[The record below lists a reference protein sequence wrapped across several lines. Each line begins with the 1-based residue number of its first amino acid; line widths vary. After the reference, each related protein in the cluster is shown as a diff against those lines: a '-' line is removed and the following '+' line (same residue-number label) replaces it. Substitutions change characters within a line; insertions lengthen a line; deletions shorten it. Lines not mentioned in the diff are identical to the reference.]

1 MSERGQKIFKII
13 TWVAICIFAIFSIGK
28 IIYYTNNPLIT
39 KTQWVQMLADS
50 FQIEDT
56 TAIDDGGTDKAS
68 GEYAALTLMKTIGD
82 SNIEFMTGEDNL
94 DEDGLVKLA
103 VEKDIV
109 SKRQLSH
116 SLTEADAKEII
127 DNAMSFY
134 FNLDNYPEYYDVVY
148 SCDVVNTDEWIIDNF
163 DEDNDVLY
171 VSKLEILPERGQVVL
186 PRNVFGIAK
195 PRYVKECKELEDGTY
210 EILLEKMSDPSELYN
225 DISFSGKAD
234 FSYLLNASEG
244 GSADTEETTP
254 TDTNEGSSTD
264 TEETAPTDTNETSD
278 SFGMGLFEPKVVY
291 AATEKTFV
299 AKADLETGGTIAAKA
314 KDNGSTVYSYN
325 SYLKVK
331 DGENESKYSITADSK
346 GKLKLEVA
354 RNDVTLEAEHEAE
367 NAAKDDKFEAEASAT
382 DSFSYKVKLN
392 DLQIAAAYCA
402 TGGKADKYV
411 DVRVNSDAELDW
423 SIKGKFEGK
432 VPIAEVEVPVYCTF
446 GLASVN
452 LRLYLVVDASGEVTL
467 IYEMDDVSL
476 GVRVDQ
482 KGLSIPHDRNES
494 GDKLDITAKV
504 SVGIGLSGEVALTIG
519 DWLDLV
525 EYDIVDPG
533 VDVKIE
539 ALAETLQNNEG
550 FEDYPQCVQVT
561 IAAPT
566 VSFEISAGED
576 SLLYTLLDLFNL
588 SAKASYDFITE
599 ENAPF
604 KKEYHIETEL
614 DGSSNTIEGSKD
626 YCTHVLP
633 EAGEEWVDPLVAAK
647 KRAQEEARKR
657 KEEARKKA
665 QEEFEKALEEA
676 IERWIDENCGG
687 C

>member
-13 TWVAICIFAIFSIGK
+13 TWVVICIFVVISIGR
-28 IIYYTNNPLIT
+28 IVYYTNNPLIT
-39 KTQWVQMLADS
+39 ETQWVQMVADS

-56 TAIDDGGTDKAS
+56 SVIDDGGSDKAS
-68 GEYAALTLMKTIGD
+68 GRYAALTLMKTIGD
-82 SNIEFMTGEDNL
+82 NNIEFMTGEGSL
-94 DEDGLVKLA
+94 DDDGLVKLA
-103 VEKDIV
+103 VEKDII
-109 SKRQLSH
+109 SRRQLKH
-116 SLTEADAKEII
+116 SLTEAEAKEII

-134 FNLDNYPEYYDVVY
+134 FDLDNYPEYYDVAY
-148 SCDVVNTDEWIIDNF
+148 SCDVVNTDKWIIDSF

-171 VSKLEILPERGQVVL
+171 VSKLETLPEIGQVVL
-186 PRNVFGIAK
+186 PRNAFGIAK

-210 EILLEKMSDPSELYN
+210 EIVLEKMSDPSELYN

-244 GSADTEETTP
+244 SSADI
-254 TDTNEGSSTD
+254 
-264 TEETAPTDTNETSD
+264 EETARTGINETGASL
-278 SFGMGLFEPKVVY
+278 GMGMFEPTVVY
-291 AATEKTFV
+291 AATEKTF
-299 AKADLETGGTIAAKA
+299 ASKADLETGGTVTAKA
-314 KDNGSTVYSYN
+314 KNSGSTTYSYN
-325 SYLKVK
+325 SYLKIK
-331 DGENESKYSITADSK
+331 DEENESKYSITADSK

-367 NAAKDDKFEAEASAT
+367 KAAKDDKFEGEASAS
-382 DSFSYKVKLN
+382 DSFSYKLKLK

-402 TGGKADKYV
+402 TGDKADKYV
-411 DVRVNSDAELDW
+411 DVRVNSDVELDW

-476 GVRVDQ
+476 GLRVDQ
-482 KGLSIPHDRNES
+482 KGLSIPHDRNEL

-504 SVGIGLSGEVALTIG
+504 SVGIGLSGEVALSIG

-539 ALAETLQNNEG
+539 ASAETLQNNEG
-550 FEDYPQCVQVT
+550 FENYPQCVQVT

-566 VSFEISAGED
+566 VTFEISAGED
-576 SLLYTLLDLFNL
+576 SLVYTLLDLFNL

-633 EAGEEWVDPLVAAK
+633 EEGEEWVDPLEAAK
-647 KRAQEEARKR
+647 KRAEEEARKR
-657 KEEARKKA
+657 AEEARKKA